1 MEVLIKKLAR
11 LAVRVGANVQKD
23 QVVILRANLDSK
35 DLAKEI
41 VSEAYLAGAKKVI
54 VEWNYEHVSKLDYIY
69 MSDDTLKDI
78 PDYVVSRAR
87 YQVDS
92 KACFISISSP
102 MPGLFAEVDPMKF
115 QIAAVASQE
124 KLSFVREH
132 LMGNQVQWTIVSAA
146 NQMWANKVF
155 PNLKDEEALKAL
167 WKAIYDASRVYY
179 ENDIEKEWNTHNE
192 NLKNRSDIL
201 NRYNFKELHFKNSL
215 GTDLI
220 VGLVEEHIWVG
231 GGEVAA
237 NGVYFNPNIPTE
249 EIFTMPHKFMT
260 QGKVV
265 ATKPLNYSGKLIE
278 DFYLVFK
285 DGKVVEYDAKKEKE
299 TLKNILTFDDNS
311 SYIGEIALIGDNS
324 PINNTG
330 ILFYNTLF
338 DENASCHMALG
349 RAYPMNI
356 KGGIG
361 ADIKE
366 LEKKGY
372 NNSNVHVDFMFGSPD
387 LEITGTTYD
396 GEKIK
401 VFEKGN
407 FIIWN

>member
-1 MEVLIKKLAR
+1 MEVLIKKLAH

-23 QVVILRANLDSK
+23 QAVVIRSNLDSK
-35 DLAKEI
+35 DLTKEI
-41 VSEAYLAGAKKVI
+41 VKEAYLSGARKVI
-54 VEWNYEHVSKLDYIY
+54 VDWSYEEVSKLDYLH
-69 MSDDTLKDI
+69 MSDETLKEV
-78 PDYVVSRAR
+78 PDYVVSRSR
-87 YQVDS
+87 YQIDS

-102 MPGLFAEVDPMKF
+102 MPGLFEEVDPMKF
-115 QIAAVASQE
+115 QIAARAAQE

-132 LMGNQVQWTIVSAA
+132 IMGNQTQWTIVSAA
-146 NQMWANKVF
+146 NQTWAKKVF
-155 PNLKDEEALKAL
+155 PNLSDEEALKAL
-167 WKAIYDASRVYY
+167 WQAIFDASRVTY
-179 ENDIEKEWNTHNE
+179 ENDIVKEWNNHNKK
-192 NLKNRSDIL
+192 LKKRSDLL
-201 NRYNFKELHFKNSL
+201 NNYNFKELHFKNSL
-215 GTDLI
+215 GTDLV
-220 VGLVEEHIWVG
+220 VGLVKDHIWVG

-237 NGVYFNPNIPTE
+237 NGVYFNPNLPTE
-249 EIFTMPHKFMT
+249 EIFTMPDKFVT
-260 QGKVV
+260 SGKVV

-299 TLKNILTFDDNS
+299 TLKNILTFDKNS
-311 SYIGEIALIGDNS
+311 AYIGEIALIGDNS

-361 ADIKE
+361 ADVKE
-366 LEKKGY
+366 LEKRGY

-396 GEKIK
+396 GKKIK

-407 FIIWN
+407 FII

>member
-11 LAVRVGANVQKD
+11 LAVKVGANVQKN
-23 QVVILRANLDSK
+23 QVFILRANLDSK

-41 VSEAYLAGAKKVI
+41 VSEAYLAELKVI

-78 PDYVVSRAR
+78 PDYVVSRAK

-167 WKAIYDASRVYY
+167 WKAIYDASRVSY

-220 VGLVEEHIWVG
+220 VGLVEDHIWVG

-387 LEITGTTYD
+387 LEIIGTTYD
-396 GEKIK
+396 GKKIK

-407 FIIWN
+407 FII

>member
-1 MEVLIKKLAR
+1 MEVLIKKLAH

-23 QVVILRANLDSK
+23 QVVVIRSNLDSK
-35 DLAKEI
+35 DLTKEI
-41 VSEAYLAGAKKVI
+41 VKEAYLSGARKVI
-54 VEWNYEHVSKLDYIY
+54 VDWSYEEVSKLDYLH
-69 MSDDTLKDI
+69 MSDETLKEV
-78 PDYVVSRAR
+78 PDYVVSRSR

-102 MPGLFAEVDPMKF
+102 MPGLFEEVDPMKF
-115 QIAAVASQE
+115 QIAARAAQE

-132 LMGNQVQWTIVSAA
+132 IMGNQTQWTIVSAA
-146 NQMWANKVF
+146 NQTWAKKVF
-155 PNLKDEEALKAL
+155 PNLSDEEALKAL
-167 WKAIYDASRVYY
+167 WQAIFDASRVTY
-179 ENDIEKEWNTHNE
+179 ENDIVKEWNNHNKK
-192 NLKNRSDIL
+192 LKKRSDLL
-201 NRYNFKELHFKNSL
+201 NNYNFKELHFKNSL
-215 GTDLI
+215 GTDLVI
-220 VGLVEEHIWVG
+220 GLVKDHIWVG
-231 GGEVAA
+231 GGEIAA
-237 NGVYFNPNIPTE
+237 NGVYFNPNLPTE
-249 EIFTMPHKFMT
+249 EIFTMPDKFVT
-260 QGKVV
+260 SGKVV

-299 TLKNILTFDDNS
+299 TLKNILTFDANS
-311 SYIGEIALIGDNS
+311 AYIGEIALIGDNS

-361 ADIKE
+361 ADVKE
-366 LEKKGY
+366 LEKRGY

-396 GEKIK
+396 GKKIK

-407 FIIWN
+407 FII

>member
-11 LAVRVGANVQKD
+11 LAVKVGANVQKN

-78 PDYVVSRAR
+78 PDYVVSRAK

-167 WKAIYDASRVYY
+167 WKAIYDASRVSY

-220 VGLVEEHIWVG
+220 VGLVEDHIWVG

-387 LEITGTTYD
+387 LEIIGTTYD
-396 GEKIK
+396 GKKIK

-407 FIIWN
+407 FII

>member
-1 MEVLIKKLAR
+1 MELLISKLAR
-11 LAVRVGANVQKD
+11 LAVKVGANVQKD
-23 QVVILRANLDSK
+23 QIVIVRSNLDSK
-35 DLAKEI
+35 DLTKEI
-41 VSEAYLAGAKKVI
+41 VKEAYYAGAKNVI
-54 VEWNYEHVSKLDYIY
+54 VEWNYEHVSKLDYLH
-69 MSDDTLKDI
+69 MNEETLKEV
-78 PDYVVSRAR
+78 PDYVVSKAR
-87 YQVDS
+87 YQVDN
-92 KACFISISSP
+92 KACFISVSSP
-102 MPGLFAEVDPMKF
+102 MPGLFEEVDPMKF
-115 QIAAVASQE
+115 QIAARAAQE

-146 NQMWANKVF
+146 NQTWANKVF
-155 PNLKDEEALKAL
+155 PNLSDEEALKAL
-167 WKAIYDASRVYY
+167 WQAIFDASRVSY
-179 ENDIEKEWNTHNE
+179 ENDIIKEWKTHNK
-192 NLKNRSDIL
+192 NLKKRSDIL
-201 NRYNFKELHFKNSL
+201 NQYNFKELHFKNSL
-215 GTDLI
+215 GTDLV
-220 VGLVEEHIWVG
+220 VGLVKDHIWVG

-237 NGVYFNPNIPTE
+237 NGIYFNPNIPTE
-249 EIFTMPHKFMT
+249 EIFTMPDKFVT
-260 QGKVV
+260 SGKVV

-285 DGKVVEYDAKKEKE
+285 DGKVVEFDAKKEKE
-299 TLKNILTFDDNS
+299 TLKNILTFDKNS
-311 SYIGEIALIGDNS
+311 AYIGEIALIGDNS

-361 ADIKE
+361 ADVKE
-366 LEKKGY
+366 LEKRGY

-396 GEKIK
+396 GKKIK

-407 FIIWN
+407 FII

>member
-407 FIIWN
+407 FII

>member
-54 VEWNYEHVSKLDYIY
+54 VEWNYEHVSNLDYIY

-132 LMGNQVQWTIVSAA
+132 LMGNQVQWTIVSDA

-407 FIIWN
+407 FII

>member
-215 GTDLI
+215 ELI
-220 VGLVEEHIWVG
+220 
-231 GGEVAA
+231 
-237 NGVYFNPNIPTE
+237 
-249 EIFTMPHKFMT
+249 
-260 QGKVV
+260 
-265 ATKPLNYSGKLIE
+265 
-278 DFYLVFK
+278 
-285 DGKVVEYDAKKEKE
+285 
-299 TLKNILTFDDNS
+299 
-311 SYIGEIALIGDNS
+311 
-324 PINNTG
+324 
-330 ILFYNTLF
+330 
-338 DENASCHMALG
+338 
-349 RAYPMNI
+349 
-356 KGGIG
+356 
-361 ADIKE
+361 
-366 LEKKGY
+366 
-372 NNSNVHVDFMFGSPD
+372 
-387 LEITGTTYD
+387 
-396 GEKIK
+396 
-401 VFEKGN
+401 
-407 FIIWN
+407 

>member
-11 LAVRVGANVQKD
+11 LAVKVGANVQKN

-167 WKAIYDASRVYY
+167 WKAIYDASRVSY

-220 VGLVEEHIWVG
+220 VGLVEDHIWVG

-387 LEITGTTYD
+387 LEIIGTTYD
-396 GEKIK
+396 GKKIK

-407 FIIWN
+407 FII

>member
-1 MEVLIKKLAR
+1 MEVLINKLAR
-11 LAVRVGANVQKD
+11 LAVRVGANVQKN
-23 QVVILRANLDSK
+23 QIVILRSNLDSK
-35 DLAKEI
+35 DLAREI
-41 VSEAYLAGAKKVI
+41 VKEAYLAGAKNVI
-54 VEWNYEHVSKLDYIY
+54 VEWSYEEVSKLGYLH
-69 MSDDTLKDI
+69 MSDETLKEV
-78 PDYVVSRAR
+78 PDYVVSRAK

-92 KACFISISSP
+92 NACFISISSP
-102 MPGLFAEVDPMKF
+102 MPGMFKEVDPMKF
-115 QIAAVASQE
+115 QIAAKAAQE

-146 NQMWANKVF
+146 NQTWANKVF
-155 PNLKDEEALKAL
+155 PNLSEKEALKAL
-167 WKAIYDASRVYY
+167 WKAIYDASRVTY
-179 ENDIEKEWNTHNE
+179 ENDIVKEWNIHNK
-192 NLKNRSDIL
+192 NLKKRSDIL

-215 GTDLI
+215 GTDLV
-220 VGLVEEHIWVG
+220 VGLVKDHIWVG

-249 EIFTMPHKFMT
+249 EIFTMPDKFIT
-260 QGKVV
+260 SGKVV

-285 DGKVVEYDAKKEKE
+285 DGKVVEFDAKKEKE
-299 TLKNILTFDDNS
+299 TLENIITFDKNS
-311 SYIGEIALIGDNS
+311 AYIGEIALIGDNS

-361 ADIKE
+361 ADVKE
-366 LEKKGY
+366 LEKRGY

-396 GEKIK
+396 GKKIK

-407 FIIWN
+407 FII